1 MRYSGCTMTEVGPEK
16 FHSIFFPGLDGGYAQ
31 KSRKANK
38 INAWLRKR
46 KTEVAECSGPKHSA
60 ANEDRTG
67 LEPPRAVQSPAD
79 QRRNSFERWE
89 TMRSSNGRVP
99 DACGSYS
106 PSLLLPDQ

>member
-1 MRYSGCTMTEVGPEK
+1 MRYSRCTMTEVGPEK
-16 FHSIFFPGLDGGYAQ
+16 LHSIFFPGLDGGMTQ
-31 KSRKANK
+31 KSRNADK
-38 INAWLRKR
+38 INAGLR

-99 DACGSYS
+99 DACGS
-106 PSLLLPDQ
+106 